1 MLHAPPADV
10 VIDVESPRDDA
21 AIEALNAAA
30 FGPGRHARAAARL
43 RERGPHDRALSFTA
57 RRGGDLVG
65 SVRLTP
71 VVVGGVLGGV
81 SGHLLGPLAVV
92 PALKSLG
99 IGRAL
104 IERSCG
110 AAAGTGGAFVLLVGD
125 APYYGRNGFA
135 VVRGPLMPGPVD
147 PARLLARWHHEPLPL
162 AGPVRHALD
171 AASSSERAFQP
182 LTV

>member
-1 MLHAPPADV
+1 MLHALPADV
-10 VIDVESPRDDA
+10 VIDVETSRDDDDV
-21 AIEALNAAA
+21 EALNATT
-30 FGPGRHARAAARL
+30 FGPGRHVRAAARL

-57 RRGGDLVG
+57 RRGGGLVG

-71 VVVGGVLGGV
+71 IVVGGVP
-81 SGHLLGPLAVV
+81 GHLLGPLAVV

-104 IERSCG
+104 IERSCE
-110 AAAGTGGAFVLLVGD
+110 AAAGTGGLFVLLVGD
-125 APYYGRNGFA
+125 APYYERNGFA

-147 PARLLARWHHEPLPL
+147 PARLLVRWHAGPAPL
-162 AGPVRHALD
+162 AGPVRHGLD
-171 AASSSERAFQP
+171 ATTPGEQPFQA